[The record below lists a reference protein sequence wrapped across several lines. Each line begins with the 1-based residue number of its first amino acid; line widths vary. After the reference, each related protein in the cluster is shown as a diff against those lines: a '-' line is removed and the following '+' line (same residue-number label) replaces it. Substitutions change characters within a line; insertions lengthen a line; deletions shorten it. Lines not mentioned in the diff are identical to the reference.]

1 MIIANATS
9 RIRTVLY
16 TKLIADSVQHHLDS
30 WLIEEVLRMNDTHA
44 ALIVCAW
51 IDGPTSCYFTG
62 KVSGK
67 RKGRVSLAYK
77 WMYCPMN

>member
-44 ALIVCAW
+44 APYRLCL
-51 IDGPTSCYFTG
+51 D
-62 KVSGK
+62 
-67 RKGRVSLAYK
+67 
-77 WMYCPMN
+77 